1 MKWLFSPHKDN
12 RKLVS
17 MGVFLG
23 GFLLTEWLVPN
34 QPHQLFKRLLP
45 AIIAG
50 GMCWIAYPYVA
61 AKMIPSDK

>member
-17 MGVFLG
+17 IGVFLG

-34 QPHQLFKRLLP
+34 QTTDLAKRLLP
-45 AIIAG
+45 GAVAG
-50 GMCWIAYPYVA
+50 VICWIAYPYL
-61 AKMIPSDK
+61 AK